1 MAKQK
6 KPASAIS
13 HHYLM
18 DGGLGDGR
26 LTIRLYPETVGVF
39 VAALKLYHS
48 YNKATSYSEDAE
60 TARDWGERL
69 GDWLSDQ
76 NA

>member
-1 MAKQK
+1 MAKKK

-69 GDWLSDQ
+69 GDWLAEQ
-76 NA
+76 TA

>member
-1 MAKQK
+1 MGKKK

-48 YNKATSYSEDAE
+48 YNKDAMPGDAE

-69 GDWLSDQ
+69 GDWLAEQ
-76 NA
+76 TA